1 MEYRETERGLAA
13 DFTLKLPY
21 SLHSRP
27 AAKIAQI
34 ARTFESDISLIGET
48 GEVDAKSMLD
58 LLSLAPEHN
67 ATLTLLAHGTDA
79 LQALEAL
86 LPVLASDKE

>member
-1 MEYRETERGLAA
+1 MDYRETDRGIAV

-27 AAKIAQI
+27 AAKVAQT
-34 ARTFESDISLIGET
+34 ARNYQSDISLIGES

-58 LLSLAPEHN
+58 LLSLAPERN
-67 ATLTLLAHGTDA
+67 ARLTLLARGPDA

-86 LPVLASDKE
+86 VALLTSDKE

>member
-13 DFTLKLPY
+13 DFILKLPY

-27 AAKIAQI
+27 AAKLAQI
-34 ARTFESDISLIGET
+34 ARNFDSDISLIGDS
-48 GEVDAKSMLD
+48 GEVDVKSMLD
-58 LLSLAPEHN
+58 LLSLAPERN
-67 ATLTLLAHGTDA
+67 ASLTLLAHGPDA

-86 LPVLASDKE
+86 LPILTSDKE

>member
-1 MEYRETERGLAA
+1 MKYRETERGLAA

-34 ARTFESDISLIGET
+34 ARSFAADISLIGET

-58 LLSLAPEHN
+58 LLSLAPERN
-67 ATLTLLAHGTDA
+67 ASLTLLARGSDA
-79 LQALEAL
+79 LQALETL
-86 LPVLASDKE
+86 LPILTSDKE